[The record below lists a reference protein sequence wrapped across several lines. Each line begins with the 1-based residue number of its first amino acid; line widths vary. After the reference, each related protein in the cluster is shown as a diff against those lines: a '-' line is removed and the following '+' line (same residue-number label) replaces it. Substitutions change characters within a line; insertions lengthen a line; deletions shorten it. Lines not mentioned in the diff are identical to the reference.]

1 MGMPPL
7 NGFVG
12 EVLILEGVYPVSAW
26 WAAGV
31 AGGILLGAAYLLWL
45 YQRTVF
51 SETKPTGMAD
61 LRPLEAV
68 TMAPFVIGI
77 VWIGLQP
84 GWLLGW
90 FAQPVSAILGS
101 R

>member
-1 MGMPPL
+1 
-7 NGFVG
+7 
-12 EVLILEGVYPVSAW
+12 
-26 WAAGV
+26 V

-51 SETKPTGMAD
+51 CETKPAGMAD
-61 LRPLEAV
+61 LRPLELAI
-68 TMAPFVIGI
+68 MAPFVAGI
-77 VWIGLQP
+77 FWLGLQP
-84 GWLLGW
+84 GPLLGW